1 MFESEKLKNNIK
13 TSKLH
18 KRFQIKKNYQ
28 LKTTYM
34 FIQFRF
40 KIGFLNL
47 FWS

>member
-13 TSKLH
+13 TSKLY
-18 KRFQIKKNYQ
+18 KRFQIKKKNYQ
-28 LKTTYM
+28 L
-34 FIQFRF
+34 